1 MAAQKGRST
10 LLYADLAGGSPQVFT
25 LLPGL
30 RDTDWTV
37 NGDQVDVTS
46 KDSNTWRTLLAGAGI
61 RSLDVS
67 VSGIFQDADLEDD
80 EIGGLPEAWNWLEGH
95 SDPSIQP
102 KLVHFTRGTPDFPGY
117 ADAAYADEWHAYAN
131 PSPVALAQGE
141 ASACGDRDSGPMDLF
156 QPKEG

>member
-67 VSGIFQDADLEDD
+67 VSGIFQDATVEETVRGWAFDQSINWWQIGLE
-80 EIGGLPEAWNWLEGH
+80 N
-95 SDPSIQP
+95 
-102 KLVHFTRGTPDFPGY
+102 
-117 ADAAYADEWHAYAN
+117 
-131 PSPVALAQGE
+131 
-141 ASACGDRDSGPMDLF
+141 GDRLEF
-156 QPKEG
+156 QAQIRNYARTGAYQDADQYSFSLESHGEPSYYPA